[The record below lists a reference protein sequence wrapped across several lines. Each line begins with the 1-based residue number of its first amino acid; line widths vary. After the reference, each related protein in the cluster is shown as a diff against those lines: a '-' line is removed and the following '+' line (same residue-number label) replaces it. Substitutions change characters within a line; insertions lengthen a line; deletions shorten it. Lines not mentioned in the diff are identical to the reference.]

1 MTTNTT
7 AFTAPEKHGLL
18 SRRLVLASSLGLL
31 AVPRP
36 SRAGWTDSIRSL
48 AGQVPSLR
56 IGLVDVSKSLAN
68 GPEVDV
74 RSLAVLKAF
83 FSKAQPGD
91 ELIVGSIGEE
101 RMARLRQQ
109 GRTLARSGKMF
120 QDKKQLAAALQDQ
133 LDWAAAELAK
143 PKSLHSR
150 YTETLAAH
158 QPAVM
163 RALQQGANVQVLI
176 AGDGVESS
184 EWCDF
189 DNAQKLNER
198 NLPTLVEQ
206 LASRRMLLREPSAK
220 LPEQAHM
227 ELMVIGA
234 GGQTSSSWE
243 LTRAFWQAYCSK
255 AGIKL
260 AHYGPDLP
268 PFL

>member
-7 AFTAPEKHGLL
+7 AFIAPEKHGLL

-36 SRAGWTDSIRSL
+36 SRAEWTDSIRSL

-68 GPEVDV
+68 GPEVDA

-83 FSKAQPGD
+83 FNKAQPGD

-101 RMARLRQQ
+101 RMDRVRQQ
-109 GRTLARSGKMF
+109 GRSLARSGKIF
-120 QDKKQLAAALQDQ
+120 QDKQFLTKAMQEQ

-150 YTETLAAH
+150 YTEILAAH
-158 QPAVM
+158 QPAAM
-163 RALQQGANVQVLI
+163 RALQQGANVLVCI
-176 AGDGVESS
+176 SGDGIESS

-189 DNAQKLNER
+189 ENAKQLNER
-198 NLPTLVEQ
+198 SLPTLVEQ
-206 LASRRMLLREPSAK
+206 LASRRMLLREPTAK

-227 ELMVIGA
+227 ELMLVGA
-234 GGQTSSSWE
+234 GGQTSSSWQ

-268 PFL
+268 PFR